1 MGVTADY
8 VIEADISEFKGV
20 TRETNPNETQRET
33 KKEKTRWAEEQRW
46 RGREKHERTKRQ
58 WAVEWPLAAEHVR
71 GWNQEGGVGRKNIW
85 GSNVWKDSKCGENC
99 NMSTDPRNSVNP
111 KQKKYE
117 ENDTIALHN
126 PTP

>member
-1 MGVTADY
+1 M
-8 VIEADISEFKGV
+8 KH
-20 TRETNPNETQRET
+20 
-33 KKEKTRWAEEQRW
+33 
-46 RGREKHERTKRQ
+46 REKQERRRLGGQKSSAGEGGKSRRELS
-58 WAVEWPLAAEHVR
+58 ASELWPLAAEHVR
-71 GWNQEGGVGRKNIW
+71 GWNQEGGVGRKNIS
-85 GSNVWKDSKCGENC
+85 GNNVWKDSKYSENC

>member
-58 WAVEWPLAAEHVR
+58 
-71 GWNQEGGVGRKNIW
+71 
-85 GSNVWKDSKCGENC
+85 
-99 NMSTDPRNSVNP
+99 
-111 KQKKYE
+111 
-117 ENDTIALHN
+117 
-126 PTP
+126 